1 MGLGLAGASC
11 YRGAGRYDVLDLRQQ
26 LRAKWPHV
34 GAVLARVRVRVTVG
48 VGVRFKG

>member
-11 YRGAGRYDVLDLRQQ
+11 YRGAGRYDLLDLRQQ
-26 LRAKWPHV
+26 LHAKWPHV
-34 GAVLARVRVRVTVG
+34 GAVLARVRVRVRVG